1 MVAGCDAVLMGI
13 AALGSSSYQ
22 AKYWVV
28 PAVVSCGGTGLD
40 ERVRVDT
47 PSMPIQVEEYWLAC
61 ETCTVG
67 TTQSALT
74 PVKVGPLS
82 M

>member
-1 MVAGCDAVLMGI
+1 MGI
-13 AALGSSSYQ
+13 ATAGISSYQ

-28 PAVVSCGGTGLD
+28 PAVVSCAVPVWMS
-40 ERVRVDT
+40 EFVSIS
-47 PSMPIQVEEYWLAC
+47 PSMPIHVEEYWLAC